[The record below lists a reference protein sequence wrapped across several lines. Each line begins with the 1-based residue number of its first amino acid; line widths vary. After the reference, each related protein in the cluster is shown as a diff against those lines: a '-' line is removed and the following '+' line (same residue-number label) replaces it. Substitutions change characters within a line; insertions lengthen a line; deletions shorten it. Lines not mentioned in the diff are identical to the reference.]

1 MLHFKV
7 TARALISL
15 KANDL
20 AASHNFLY
28 LSSLSLK
35 SLQSLTFWLQNKM
48 DFSSFS
54 QLHAHNTTWHFIAH
68 IIEPLRLCPANK
80 INTERERERAIFQIY
95 SPLYTFCL
103 SLSFFLSDA
112 AQTEQPGFHFCL
124 DLKPERH

>member
-80 INTERERERAIFQIY
+80 INTERERERTSNIPDLF
-95 SPLYTFCL
+95 SPVYFL
-103 SLSFFLSDA
+103 SLTLFLSVRRCPDRTA
-112 AQTEQPGFHFCL
+112 RFSFLPRSKA
-124 DLKPERH
+124 